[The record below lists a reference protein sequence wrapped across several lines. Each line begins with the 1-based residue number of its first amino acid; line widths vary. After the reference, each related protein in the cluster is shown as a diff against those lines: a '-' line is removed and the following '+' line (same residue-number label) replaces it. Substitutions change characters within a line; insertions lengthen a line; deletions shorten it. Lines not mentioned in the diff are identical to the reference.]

1 MDTIEITDFTPLV
14 YGENSHQSAKI
25 AKIEGGIEYE
35 VLSENKILDY
45 VDYLN
50 FTKVLEILGEF
61 FDVNA
66 CALAK
71 DSMLCSA
78 ALGSSLEVAFQKVVD
93 NNPLAI
99 VGSTV
104 GFSKEVSL
112 EIVKQLKSMAV
123 KNVIAPKFSNE
134 ALKYLLE
141 MTEMNVVQVKSPLQ
155 ELLGLNIEDIKVT
168 PLGYLIEEQ
177 NHAKLTKSSF
187 KVRGKTKPTQQ
198 MAEDAIFAWKV
209 AKYTKSNSAVIA
221 KDLSTKSIVQGA
233 SSQAIAVESALDIA
247 CENAKEAVLATDAD
261 VKSEETI
268 NAAVQNRIGLIIESG
283 DTEISNKI
291 VKLADKY
298 NIVLIKTGI
307 KNNRY

>member
-1 MDTIEITDFTPLV
+1 METIEINDFTPLV

-25 AKIEGGIEYE
+25 AQIEGGIEYE
-35 VLSENKILDY
+35 VLSENKVLDY

-50 FTKVLEILGEF
+50 FTKVLEILSEF

-71 DSMLCSA
+71 DNILCAA
-78 ALGSSLEVAFQKVVD
+78 ALGSSELDAFQKVVD
-93 NNPLAI
+93 NNPLVI
-99 VGSTV
+99 VGSTI

-123 KNVIAPKFSNE
+123 KNVIAPKFSTE

-141 MTEMNVVQVKSPLQ
+141 MTEMNIVQVKSPLQ
-155 ELLGLNIEDIKVT
+155 ELLGFYIEDIKVT
-168 PLGYLIEEQ
+168 PFGYLVEEQ

-187 KVRGKTKPTQQ
+187 KVAGKIKPTQQ

-209 AKYTKSNSAVIA
+209 AKYTKSNSAVVA
-221 KDLSTKSIVQGA
+221 KDLSTKAIVQGA
-233 SSQAIAVESALDIA
+233 STQEISVESALDIA
-247 CENAKEAVLATDAD
+247 CENAKEAVLAVDAD

-268 NAAVQNRIGLIIESG
+268 NAAIQNRIGLIIESG
-283 DTEISNKI
+283 DTEISNKT